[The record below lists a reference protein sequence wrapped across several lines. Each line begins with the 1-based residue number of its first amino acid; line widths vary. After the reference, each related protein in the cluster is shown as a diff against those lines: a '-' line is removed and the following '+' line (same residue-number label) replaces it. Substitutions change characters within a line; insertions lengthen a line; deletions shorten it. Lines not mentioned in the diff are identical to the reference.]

1 MKQIGIALLVLLFS
15 IFCNAQENKVDEKD
29 VSSKRLPGLKLSYT
43 NSVILEQL
51 VRRQVD
57 RKANTDKIQVTLVC
71 EKKFKVRGR
80 DSARSYLCMPQGL
93 AEVPKN

>member
-1 MKQIGIALLVLLFS
+1 MKQTGIALFILFLS
-15 IFCNAQENKVDEKD
+15 FHCVAQEDKVDEKD

-93 AEVPKN
+93 AEIPKK